1 PIKEF
6 NQQQIELQKIL
17 SSIESKSKTQSFDF
31 SESLLVVN
39 NVLEDTRIDIE
50 TNVTSNPT
58 EFEQE
63 LLTWTHEQI
72 EIFFELSNSL
82 RNMCNAIDTKI
93 AGAYI
98 WDLLNKIATIIAIVN
113 FLQANEQDI
122 HIHNYHDDVII
133 ESETDGNKTDIYIEK
148 KEDQHKLKFE
158 NDNEKYSGGE
168 ST

>member
-1 PIKEF
+1 MQGWKSPIKEFNQHQRTIDAIVQGWKSPIKEF

-72 EIFFELSNSL
+72 EIFRAKQF
-82 RNMCNAIDTKI
+82 
-93 AGAYI
+93 
-98 WDLLNKIATIIAIVN
+98 
-113 FLQANEQDI
+113 F
-122 HIHNYHDDVII
+122 
-133 ESETDGNKTDIYIEK
+133 K
-148 KEDQHKLKFE
+148 KHV
-158 NDNEKYSGGE
+158 
-168 ST
+168 